1 MSQNVK
7 TDKRPITLELAALFV
22 FSLVLIGN
30 LSVTNFAQGYY
41 SHFDVTLPEI
51 NFAPQVYD
59 YVNIVLASLI
69 GAGVVVLAVV
79 FLMKLGMWVGEFVAD
94 RTKPSKKLA
103 DFVKKRER
111 KFITAANLMEWIL
124 RTAFWGVAAFTLYSS
139 VSVLSDKLGEL
150 SAQNKASFSSISP
163 EGEDLQKVIIY
174 KNDNEIIL
182 KTYSV
187 SRKEFVEGYEA
198 INGATYTTRTIRI

>member
-1 MSQNVK
+1 MSQIDK
-7 TDKRPITLELAALFV
+7 TNKRPVTLELAALFV

-41 SHFDVTLPEI
+41 SHFGVTLSEI
-51 NFAPQVYD
+51 NFTPQIYD
-59 YVNIVLASLI
+59 YVNIVLASSI
-69 GAGVVVLAVV
+69 GASVVVLVVV
-79 FLMKLGMWVGEFVAD
+79 FLLKLGMWVGELVAD
-94 RTKPSKKLA
+94 KTKPSKKLT

-111 KFITAANLMEWIL
+111 KFITIANVIEWVL
-124 RTAFWGVAAFTLYSS
+124 RIAFWGVVAFTLYSS
-139 VSVLSDKLGEL
+139 VSILSDKLGEV
-150 SAQNKASFSSISP
+150 SAENKASFSSISP
-163 EGEDLQKVIIY
+163 EGDDLQKVIIY

-187 SRKEFVEGYEA
+187 SKKQFIEGYEA